1 MKKIEKLVLW
11 ILLNLAF
18 LAGIIYSEIKL
29 ISWIGTV
36 SGAFFSMVFACLV
49 KSIQDLA
56 DSQNWQSSLRK
67 YLRGK
72 IIKPTDQIRISFAYL
87 FRIKVDGKYLLVR
100 NGRNFDKFQP
110 VGGVYKCNEEEKK
123 ILSTAKF
130 CVSDDNGIEIDESSK
145 NDYRMRV
152 PVKYLRRFVK
162 HFIKT
167 EGREN
172 FNDLSREFIEEL
184 IKPGILSKDKFNEIT
199 YRIAGRHYSD
209 IQYSKY
215 FSIYELLIADI
226 VDLCLTNEQEEELRK
241 LKDTQENNLVLF
253 ATEDSIKACGVEKGT
268 GKQKETITDH
278 SYKILTETTQY
289 LTQRDIPTKDFK
301 VTLNKI

>member
-1 MKKIEKLVLW
+1 MKKIEKLALW
-11 ILLNLAF
+11 IVINAVF
-18 LAGIIYSEIKL
+18 LTGIILSAIYS
-29 ISWIGTV
+29 ISWLSAIC
-36 SGAFFSMVFACLV
+36 GALFSVFLV
-49 KSIQDLA
+49 FILTSIQDLL

-100 NGRNFDKFQP
+100 NDRNFDKFQP
-110 VGGVYKCNEEEKK
+110 VGGVYKCKEEEKK

-162 HFIKT
+162 RFIKT
-167 EGREN
+167 EDREN

-184 IKPGILSKDKFNEIT
+184 IKPGILSKDNFNEIT
-199 YRIAGRHYSD
+199 YRIVGRHYSD

-215 FSIYELLIADI
+215 FGIYELLIADI
-226 VDLCLTNEQEEELRK
+226 VDLCLTNEQEKELHK
-241 LKDTQENNLVLF
+241 LKETQENNLVLF

-278 SYKILTETTQY
+278 TYKILTETTQY
-289 LTQRDIPTKDFK
+289 LIQEDIPKKDFK
-301 VTLNKI
+301 VILNKI